1 MRTPNFNNTIIT
13 WNKDCTGNI
22 KEYQIIE
29 KNKLTNVETII
40 KTISNDSFYN
50 EKNIVIKART
60 DDMQCKLPNNIIK
73 DKEIS
78 IYDYNGNI
86 INAYYDKQYNIL
98 LFNEEDIGKDIMI
111 NIYIKSLYCN
121 ITIKENCEY
130 YVNPIPFE
138 DCKLYGHSL
147 ARCY

>member
-13 WNKDCTGNI
+13 WDKDCTGNI

-29 KNKLTNVETII
+29 KNKLTNVETVLKVI
-40 KTISNDSFYN
+40 KNDSFYN
-50 EKNIVIKART
+50 EKNIVLKTRT
-60 DDMQCKLPNNIIK
+60 DYMQYKLPNNIIK

-86 INAYYDKQYNIL
+86 INAYYDEQYNTL
-98 LFNEEDIGKDIMI
+98 LFNEEDNDKDVMI
-111 NIYIKSLYCN
+111 SIYIKSLYYN
-121 ITIKENCEY
+121 ITINENCEY
-130 YVNPIPFE
+130 YVKYIPFE

-147 ARCY
+147 ARC